1 MTPIGGQTGQANDRA
16 CSVVSL
22 LMFGSDVVLR
32 VVGRGVGDPVH
43 QQYNTTRYLWH
54 MQSTRIGTCIGACI
68 VALEAFVRI
77 TCIPKRA
84 NRDELALEMLACR
97 PGEPSEPYVRR
108 LFPYP

>member
-68 VALEAFVRI
+68 VAWRHSYALHAFR
-77 TCIPKRA
+77 K
-84 NRDELALEMLACR
+84 
-97 PGEPSEPYVRR
+97 EPTGTS
-108 LFPYP
+108 